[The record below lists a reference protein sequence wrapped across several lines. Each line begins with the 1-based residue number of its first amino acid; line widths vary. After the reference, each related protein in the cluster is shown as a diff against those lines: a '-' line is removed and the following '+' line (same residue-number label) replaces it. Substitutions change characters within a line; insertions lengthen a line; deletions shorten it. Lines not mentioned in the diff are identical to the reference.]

1 MNAEPNAGARAVA
14 RRRSAR
20 PRSGDRW
27 RGPAGPRFLTPE
39 EAAALVP
46 DGTHLSVEGSGG
58 GLLEPDALLAALG
71 RRFRESES
79 PRGLTITHTTGIG
92 DRQGSG
98 MDLLAQP
105 GLIRRVVAGNWG
117 MAPRMSELALA
128 GAFEAYNFPQ
138 GVMAQLYREIAAG
151 RPGLVT
157 HVGIG
162 TFCDPRL
169 EGGRLNAATT
179 EALVEVVELGGRE
192 WLFYPTF
199 PIDVC
204 FIRATTADDRGN
216 LTFEQ
221 EPARLECLAIA
232 QATHNLGGLVIAQVK
247 HHAAG
252 GTLDARDV
260 VVPGIL
266 VDAVVVCP
274 AQRQLVTHEYDPG
287 FAGATRVALSSL
299 PRFPLDQRKVV
310 ARRAVREIHDG
321 DVVNLG
327 VGIADG
333 VAAVAAEEGYLDQI
347 TLTIEQGLV
356 GGIPARGVIFGVAS
370 NPDAILDQPA
380 QFDFYDGGGL
390 DTTFLGFAQ
399 VDRHG
404 NVNVSK
410 FGDRLIGTGGFVNI
424 SQNARTVVFCG
435 TFTAGGLRAVP
446 EDGRLE
452 VAREGRSLKF
462 VEAVEQ
468 VTFNGAEARARGQ
481 RVLYVTERAVFE
493 LDDGGLRLREV
504 APGIDV
510 HEHVLD
516 LLPFEVDASEHRLM
530 DPRMFHEELLGVS
543 WRTDPVLDPEGEIA

>member
-1 MNAEPNAGARAVA
+1 VSANHEAVGE
-14 RRRSAR
+14 RRRAR
-20 PRSGDRW
+20 PRSGERW
-27 RGPAGPRFLTPE
+27 RGADGPRFLTAE
-39 EAAALVP
+39 EAVALIG
-46 DGTHLSVEGSGG
+46 DGAHLTIEGSGG
-58 GLLEPDALLAALG
+58 GLLEPNALLAALG
-71 RRFRESES
+71 RRFHETQAPRE
-79 PRGLTITHTTGIG
+79 LTVSHTTGIG
-92 DRQGSG
+92 DREGGG

-105 GLIRRVVAGNWG
+105 GLIRRVLAGNWG
-117 MAPRMSELALA
+117 MAPEMSRLALA

-169 EGGRLNAATT
+169 EGGRLNDRTT
-179 EALVEVVELGGRE
+179 QDLVEVVELAGSE
-192 WLFYPTF
+192 WLFYPAF

-204 FIRATTADDRGN
+204 FIRATTADHQGN

-221 EPARLECLAIA
+221 EAARLESLAIA
-232 QATHNLGGLVIAQVK
+232 QATHNLGGIVIAQVK

-252 GTLDARDV
+252 GTLDPRDV
-260 VVPGIL
+260 VVPGML
-266 VDAVVVCP
+266 VDAVVVTP
-274 AQRQLVTHEYDPG
+274 AQKQLVTHEYNPG

-299 PRFPLDQRKVV
+299 PEFALDQRKVV
-310 ARRAVREIHDG
+310 ARRAIREIEDG

-333 VAAVAAEEGYLDQI
+333 VAAVAAEEGYLEKI
-347 TLTIEQGLV
+347 TLTIEQGIV
-356 GGIPARGVIFGVAS
+356 GGVPARGVIFGVAT

-399 VDRHG
+399 VDRDG

-410 FGDRLIGTGGFVNI
+410 FGDRLIGTGGFINI

-435 TFTAGGLRAVP
+435 TFTAGGLRALP
-446 EDGRLE
+446 GDGRLE
-452 VAREGRSLKF
+452 IVAEGRNRKF
-462 VEAVEQ
+462 VEDVEQ

-493 LDDGGLRLREV
+493 LGEDGLVLREV

-510 HEHVLD
+510 QADVLD
-516 LLPFEVDASEHRLM
+516 LLPFEVDASDVRSME
-530 DPRMFHEELLGVS
+530 PRIFHAGALGET
-543 WRTDPVLDPEGEIA
+543 WRTDPVAEVVR